1 MKVSVIIPVY
11 NVVRYIERCLLSA
24 LGQTWNELE
33 IILVNDATPDD
44 SMEVVEKVLADHPR
58 RACVK
63 VLAHPRNCGLSAAR
77 NTALREATGEYVFFL
92 DSDDYLPVDSIER
105 LARGA
110 SEENIDF
117 VVGNYEVT
125 GGRRS
130 TPPLRL
136 ATGLLEDNRR
146 VLETFAAGG
155 WYVMAC
161 NKLVSR
167 SFLLR
172 NRLFFQEG
180 LLHEDD
186 LWSFKTACLAR
197 RAYIVNETTYFY
209 YIQPDSITSRPTIRN
224 LQSRVEIIRLLFD
237 FITSSER
244 LLRNRS
250 VYLAFESLKA
260 KYFDRILYFTP
271 DEVFRRSAYDL
282 FRKKTYLAASKASR
296 QFRPGLLQRVHN
308 FHDRLPASWGYRY
321 FKGVIKL
328 EYYCL
333 VFPIKWRQWFGPK
346 ETTSR

>member
-24 LGQTWNELE
+24 LGQTWGELE

-44 SMEVVEKVLADHPR
+44 SMDVVENVLAGHPR

-63 VLAHPRNCGLSAAR
+63 VLAHSRNRGLSAAR
-77 NTALREATGEYVFFL
+77 NTALREATGDYVFFL
-92 DSDDYLPVDSIER
+92 DSDDYLPAESIER

-110 SEENIDF
+110 WEENVDF

-130 TPPLRL
+130 VPPLKL

-146 VLETFAAGG
+146 VLATFAAGE

-161 NKLVSR
+161 NKLISR

-180 LLHEDD
+180 LVHEDD
-186 LWSFKTACLAR
+186 LWSFKTACLAE
-197 RAYIVNETTYFY
+197 RAFIVNETTYYY
-209 YIQPDSITSRPTIRN
+209 YIQPDSITSRPTTRN

-244 LLRNRS
+244 LRNNRD
-250 VYLAFESLKA
+250 VYLAFESFKA
-260 KYFDRILYFTP
+260 KYFDRILYFTS
-271 DEVFRRSAYDL
+271 DEVFRRSAYDV
-282 FRKKTYLAASKASR
+282 FREKTYLAAWEATQR
-296 QFRPGLLQRVHN
+296 FRPGLLQRVRN
-308 FHDRLPASWGYRY
+308 FHYRLPASWGYRY
-321 FKGVIKL
+321 FKGVVKS
-328 EYYCL
+328 EYYRL

-346 ETTSR
+346 EKPCR